1 MIMRFC
7 PLFAFVSNPA
17 WAANTLVI
25 NANVIT
31 VDQVQP
37 AAQAFA
43 FENGRFT
50 AVGTNDQILKLKTLS
65 TKIIDLKGLT
75 VTPGFNDVHLHPQ
88 AIFDE
93 NSPYYRVWLGGD
105 RVKTMGDLIVACNE
119 EPQLPLL
126 AN

>member
-1 MIMRFC
+1 MITRLC
-7 PLFAFVSNPA
+7 LLLALISNAA

-25 NANVIT
+25 NGNVIT
-31 VDQVQP
+31 VDKNQP
-37 AAQAFA
+37 SAQAFA

-50 AVGTNDQILKLKTLS
+50 AVGTNEQILKLKTPS
-65 TKIIDLKGLT
+65 TEIIDLKGLT

-105 RVKTMGDLIVACNE
+105 RVQDNE
-119 EPQLPLL
+119 
-126 AN
+126 

>member
-1 MIMRFC
+1 MIIRLC
-7 PLFAFVSNPA
+7 LLLALISNAA

-25 NANVIT
+25 NGNVIT
-31 VDQVQP
+31 VDKNQP
-37 AAQAFA
+37 SAQAFA

-50 AVGTNDQILKLKTLS
+50 AVGTNEQILKLKTPS
-65 TKIIDLKGLT
+65 TEIIDLKGLT

-105 RVKTMGDLIVACNE
+105 SATAKGRHHACGKIN
-119 EPQLPLL
+119 QRLWI
-126 AN
+126 